1 MSNFRHNLLK
11 ARSHLVFLTGLILS
25 FSVVIML
32 ELWEPED
39 TLLRQALH
47 KSKET
52 FISVGRNGDKLVVRP
67 FIKPSEN
74 RPDFVAPKRL
84 TALERKWAVTAWNY
98 FDNNYQPETGF
109 VNSTDY
115 YPSTTLWDLSSYLL
129 GMISAHQ
136 LGIVSDN
143 TFYER
148 TNKLLD
154 SLAKIELFNDQL
166 PNKVYDTR
174 TLAMVDYGNN
184 PVEQGIGWSALDIAR
199 FMVPLHLLSR
209 TYPEF
214 THALSRV
221 TQRWDL
227 AAMFSEGN
235 MMGARPLVVEADE
248 PAASAEADSAV
259 DAAMAPLQVERVQEG
274 RLGYEEYAAKAVMLE
289 GWDVSVA
296 AQYDDN
302 LKFVSI
308 FGIDVA
314 TDARDPEIYD
324 AHNYVVTEPYVL
336 DGLEFGWD
344 AISTELAWRI
354 HEVQRQRY
362 EKTGILTAVSEDNID
377 QPPHFVYNTIFTGG
391 KAWNT
396 ITEDGE
402 DASEFATLSTKAAF
416 GLYVLFE
423 SDYSRKLM
431 NQLYALHDAERG
443 WYSGIYEASGE
454 TNGIIT
460 ANTNGI
466 ILESLAFRQF
476 GPLLKSLAAA
486 PVHVASTE

>member
-1 MSNFRHNLLK
+1 MNNFGQNLRK

-39 TLLRQALH
+39 SLLRKALH

-52 FISVGRNGDKLVVRP
+52 FISVGRNGDKLVIRP
-67 FIKPSEN
+67 YIKPSEN
-74 RPDFVAPKRL
+74 RPDFLEPRHL

-98 FDNNYQPETGF
+98 FDNNYQAETGF
-109 VNSTDY
+109 VNSADW
-115 YPSTTLWDLSSYLL
+115 YPSTTLWDLSSYML
-129 GMISAHQ
+129 GMISAHR
-136 LGIVSDN
+136 LGIVEDQK
-143 TFYER
+143 FYER

-154 SLAKIELFNDQL
+154 SLAKIDLFNGQL

-184 PVEQGIGWSALDIAR
+184 PSEDGIGWSALDIAR
-199 FMVPLHLLSR
+199 FMVPLHYLSR
-209 TYPEF
+209 NYPEF

-221 TQRWDL
+221 TERWDL
-227 AAMFSEGN
+227 EAMFRDGD
-235 MMGARPLVVEADE
+235 MMGARPVVVANDA
-248 PAASAEADSAV
+248 AASEEPETAL
-259 DAAMAPLQVERVQEG
+259 APLQIERVQEG
-274 RLGYEEYAAKAVMLE
+274 RLGYEEYAAKAAMLQ

-296 AQYDDN
+296 AQYDNN
-302 LKFVSI
+302 LKFVPI
-308 FGIDVA
+308 YGIDIA
-314 TDARDPEIYD
+314 TDARDPKIYD

-336 DGLEFGWD
+336 DGIEFGWD

-354 HEVQRQRY
+354 HEVQRLRY

-377 QPPHFVYNTIFTGG
+377 QPPHFVYNTIFTDG

-396 ITEDGE
+396 ITEDGK

-423 SDYSRKLM
+423 SDYSQKLM
-431 NQLYALHDAERG
+431 NHLHGLHDVERG
-443 WYSGIYEASGE
+443 WYSGIYETSGE

-476 GPLLKSLAAA
+476 GPLLKSQSTT
-486 PVHVASTE
+486 PVQIATAE